1 VSAPAWSDL
10 ETLFHEA
17 LTRTPTERAAFL
29 AERCAGRLDL
39 QTHVEAMLRAHDEA
53 AASALEM
60 PAASPTRLKPGIHV
74 GSYEVIA
81 EIGAG
86 GMGEVYRA
94 RDIRLRREVAI
105 KILPPIFTSD
115 PERAARF
122 VREARLLAALNH
134 PNIAAIYSI
143 EERALILEL
152 VEGETLADRI
162 ARGPIPLPDALN
174 LARQIADALE
184 AAHEKG
190 IIHRDLKP
198 ANIKITPG
206 GTVKVLDFGLAKL
219 NVPNVPN
226 DPNDPNDSLT
236 LAGTREGVILGTAAY
251 MSPEQARGQVVDK
264 RADIWAFG
272 CVFYEMLTGRT
283 AFPGATISDTIAAIL
298 DREPDWA
305 ALPANTP
312 PVVRASLRRCLQK
325 DRQRRLRDI
334 GDARLEIEETVAPL
348 GPGAVSAQTVA
359 PRRRERLAWAV
370 ALISLMAVA
379 IAATG
384 YFRSNTADTRVFR
397 SSIVPPAGGN
407 IPAVVVPSARFALS
421 PDGRRLAFVGAENP
435 QATLVEILAGG
446 VTRLWVQSLDG
457 LEARPLAG
465 TEGAVGPFW
474 SPDSR
479 FIGFRTGGK
488 LKRIDPAGGPPLTLA
503 DAGGTHAG
511 TWNRDGVILFSMV
524 GVGNPI
530 RKVSMSGGPSTPVT
544 ALNAENGETQHWDP
558 FFLPDDR
565 HFLYLAIGTKASPI
579 SPNGI
584 YVTALDSSE
593 RKLLVPG
600 GSNAMYAQGHLFFL
614 RGQTLVAQPFDVE
627 RLEFTG
633 NAVTIAEQ
641 VTAGGGSG
649 MRGAFT
655 VSEAGVLAYQTGS
668 ADIGGNAE
676 LVSQLVWFDRS
687 GKPIGT
693 LGDRAR
699 FTNAEL
705 APDGRRV
712 TVMVFDPALRT
723 HDLWLVDVT
732 RGLRTRF
739 TFDPGDE
746 ISSVWS
752 PDGSEIA
759 FSAEGKGRGNLYLR
773 ASNGAG
779 TEEELEAD
787 GLSNPLDWSPDGRFL
802 LFSDSAPNQASDLW
816 ILPRFGDRKP
826 FPFLKTPFS
835 EARGRFSPD
844 GRWIAYVSNESG
856 KNEVYVAPFLESSR
870 ARTASAPVTA
880 GGKWQVSV
888 AGGAWPRW
896 RRDGREMFY
905 LALDNKL
912 MVAAVNGQGS
922 AFEVDAVR
930 PLFDARVVPNQGF
943 SMYDVSADGQRF
955 LINTPAEESPPA
967 PTPITLVVNWA
978 AGLKR

>member
-1 VSAPAWSDL
+1 
-10 ETLFHEA
+10 
-17 LTRTPTERAAFL
+17 
-29 AERCAGRLDL
+29 
-39 QTHVEAMLRAHDEA
+39 
-53 AASALEM
+53 
-60 PAASPTRLKPGIHV
+60 
-74 GSYEVIA
+74 
-81 EIGAG
+81 
-86 GMGEVYRA
+86 
-94 RDIRLRREVAI
+94 
-105 KILPPIFTSD
+105 
-115 PERAARF
+115 
-122 VREARLLAALNH
+122 
-134 PNIAAIYSI
+134 
-143 EERALILEL
+143 
-152 VEGETLADRI
+152 
-162 ARGPIPLPDALN
+162 
-174 LARQIADALE
+174 
-184 AAHEKG
+184 
-190 IIHRDLKP
+190 
-198 ANIKITPG
+198 
-206 GTVKVLDFGLAKL
+206 
-219 NVPNVPN
+219 
-226 DPNDPNDSLT
+226 
-236 LAGTREGVILGTAAY
+236 
-251 MSPEQARGQVVDK
+251 
-264 RADIWAFG
+264 
-272 CVFYEMLTGRT
+272 
-283 AFPGATISDTIAAIL
+283 
-298 DREPDWA
+298 
-305 ALPANTP
+305 
-312 PVVRASLRRCLQK
+312 
-325 DRQRRLRDI
+325 
-334 GDARLEIEETVAPL
+334 
-348 GPGAVSAQTVA
+348 
-359 PRRRERLAWAV
+359 
-370 ALISLMAVA
+370 
-379 IAATG
+379 
-384 YFRSNTADTRVFR
+384 
-397 SSIVPPAGGN
+397 
-407 IPAVVVPSARFALS
+407 
-421 PDGRRLAFVGAENP
+421 
-435 QATLVEILAGG
+435 
-446 VTRLWVQSLDG
+446 
-457 LEARPLAG
+457 
-465 TEGAVGPFW
+465 
-474 SPDSR
+474 
-479 FIGFRTGGK
+479 
-488 LKRIDPAGGPPLTLA
+488 
-503 DAGGTHAG
+503 
-511 TWNRDGVILFSMV
+511 
-524 GVGNPI
+524 
-530 RKVSMSGGPSTPVT
+530 MSGGPSTPVT

-579 SPNGI
+579 SANGI
-584 YVTALDSSE
+584 YVAALDSSE

-633 NAVTIAEQ
+633 DAVTIAEQ

-655 VSEAGVLAYQTGS
+655 VSEAGVIAYQTGS
-668 ADIGGNAE
+668 ADIGGNAD

-712 TVMVFDPALRT
+712 TVMVFDAALRT

-746 ISSVWS
+746 VSSVWS

-779 TEEELEAD
+779 TEEELEAG

-816 ILPRFGDRKP
+816 ILPRLGDRKP

-870 ARTASAPVTA
+870 ARTADAPVTP

-955 LINTPAEESPPA
+955 LINTPAEESLPA

-978 AGLKR
+978 AGLKK

>member
-1 VSAPAWSDL
+1 
-10 ETLFHEA
+10 LFHEA
-17 LTRTPTERAAFL
+17 LARAPADRAAFL
-29 AERCAGRLDL
+29 AERCAGRPDL
-39 QTHVEAMLRAHDEA
+39 QAHVEAMLRAHDEA
-53 AASALEM
+53 APSALAVAH
-60 PAASPTRLKPGIHV
+60 AAPTRLTPGV
-74 GSYEVIA
+74 RLGPYEVLA

-94 RDIRLRREVAI
+94 RDTRLRREVAI
-105 KILPPIFTSD
+105 KTLPPIFTTD

-122 VREARLLAALNH
+122 EREARFLAALNH
-134 PNIAAIYSI
+134 PNIAAIYGV
-143 EERALILEL
+143 EEGALVLEL
-152 VEGETLADRI
+152 VEGETLAARI
-162 ARGPIPLPDALN
+162 ARGRIPVPDALS

-206 GTVKVLDFGLAKL
+206 GAVKVLDFGLAKL
-219 NVPNVPN
+219 NVSNGSN
-226 DPNDPNDSLT
+226 DPNESLT
-236 LAGTREGVILGTAAY
+236 LGGTRDGIILGTAAY
-251 MSPEQARGQVVDK
+251 MSPEQARGQIVDK

-272 CVFYEMLTGRT
+272 CVLYEMLTGRT

-305 ALPANTP
+305 TLPANTP
-312 PVVRASLRRCLQK
+312 PAVRASLRRCLQK
-325 DRQRRLRDI
+325 DRQLRLRDI
-334 GDARLEIEETVAPL
+334 GDARLEIEELVVPL
-348 GPGAVSAQTVA
+348 GPEAVSAPTMA
-359 PRRRERLAWAV
+359 PRGRERLAWAV
-370 ALISLMAVA
+370 AVITALVAVV

-384 YFRSNTADTRVFR
+384 YFRSNPADTRVYR
-397 SSIVPPAGGN
+397 SSIVPPPGGN

-435 QATLVEILAGG
+435 QGTLVEILAGG
-446 VTRLWVQSLDG
+446 VTRLWVRSLDG

-479 FIGFRTGGK
+479 FIGFRAGGK

-503 DAGGTHAG
+503 DTTGTHAG
-511 TWNRDGVILFSMV
+511 TWNRDGVILFSTP

-530 RKVSMSGGPSTPVT
+530 RKVSMSGGRSSPVT
-544 ALNAENGETQHWDP
+544 ALNAENGETQQWDP

-584 YVTALDSSE
+584 YVTALDSRE

-600 GSNAMYAQGHLFFL
+600 GSNALYAQGHLFFL

-627 RLEFTG
+627 RLEVTG
-633 NAVTIAEQ
+633 DAVTVAEH
-641 VTAGGGSG
+641 VAAGGGSG

-655 VSEAGVLAYQTGS
+655 VSQAGVLAYQTGS
-668 ADIGGNAE
+668 ADTGGNAE

-687 GKPIGT
+687 GKQIGT
-693 LGDRAR
+693 VGDQAR

-712 TVMVFDPALRT
+712 AVSVFDTALRT
-723 HDLWLVDVT
+723 RDVWLVDAA
-732 RGLRTRF
+732 RGVRTRF

-746 ISSVWS
+746 VSSVWS
-752 PDGSEIA
+752 PDGSGIA
-759 FSAEGKGRGNLYLR
+759 FSAERKGRGDVYLR

-779 TEEELEAD
+779 AEEELVAG
-787 GLSNPLDWSPDGRFL
+787 GLNGNPLDWSPDGRFI
-802 LFSDSAPNQASDLW
+802 LFSVPRPNQGSDLW

-826 FPFLKTPFS
+826 FPFLQTPFN

-856 KNEVYVAPFLESSR
+856 RNEVYVAPFLESR
-870 ARTASAPVTA
+870 RTPTA
-880 GGKWQVSV
+880 DALVRPGGKWQVSV

-896 RRDGREMFY
+896 RRDGREIFY

-912 MVAAVNGQGS
+912 MVAAVNAQGS
-922 AFEVDAVR
+922 AFEVDGVR
-930 PLFDARVVPNQGF
+930 PLFDARVIPNQGF
-943 SMYDVSADGQRF
+943 SMFDVSADGQRF
-955 LINTPAEESPPA
+955 LINTLAEDSPSA
-967 PTPITLVVNWA
+967 PTPITLVINWA